1 MPRVSAFPYSKMDS
15 ELKAIVQANDEA
27 LNGSQWVQ
35 YSCHPT
41 ELYKSFVKFYYEHI
55 AAEEYGL
62 SWKLSELMR
71 HMVAVHNACS
81 L

>member
-1 MPRVSAFPYSKMDS
+1 MPRVSAFPYTNMDS
-15 ELKAIVQANDEA
+15 ELKAIVQASDEA
-27 LNGSQWVQ
+27 LQGSEWVQ
-35 YSCHPT
+35 YFCHPK
-41 ELYKSFVKFYYEHI
+41 ELYKSFVKFYYEYI